1 MKTIETE
8 RLILRSLHLDDA
20 LVIEKLAG
28 DYDVAK
34 TTLSIPHPYPKGS
47 AKDFIIYMLQAE
59 SNKKVVIF
67 SILHKNN
74 KELIGVINLNLNHIH
89 KRGNWPIGLENLIG
103 AMDLVPKQRKHYY
116 TMDSMSYI

>member
-28 DYDVAK
+28 DYDIAK

-47 AKDFIIYMLQAE
+47 AKDFIIYATSREQ
-59 SNKKVVIF
+59 
-67 SILHKNN
+67 
-74 KELIGVINLNLNHIH
+74 
-89 KRGNWPIGLENLIG
+89 
-103 AMDLVPKQRKHYY
+103 
-116 TMDSMSYI
+116 